1 MEFAMENHQ
10 VLLAVVLRSTHDLGN
25 ACIPLGAGRPWWMSQ
40 DVPKFGTPPLPAL
53 EHAGIVQ
60 GYCRLGPRP
69 LQ

>member
-10 VLLAVVLRSTHDLGN
+10 VPLAVVLCSTHDLGN
-25 ACIPLGAGRPWWMSQ
+25 AYIPLGAGRPWWMSQ
-40 DVPKFGTPPLPAL
+40 DVPKLGTPPLPAL

-60 GYCRLGPRP
+60 RYCRLGPRP